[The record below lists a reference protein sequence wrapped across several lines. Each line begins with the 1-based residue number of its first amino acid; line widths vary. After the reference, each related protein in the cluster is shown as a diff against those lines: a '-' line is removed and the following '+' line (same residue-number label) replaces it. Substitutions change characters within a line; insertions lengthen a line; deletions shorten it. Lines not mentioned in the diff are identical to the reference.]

1 MARPLLRPL
10 ERDLALVVGGAG
22 LLAAC
27 VALLRLVV
35 SSPEAPSTT
44 AADAAAPPLASVEAA
59 PDAAIVAADPS
70 LSLDAGAPRKRSF
83 NVLLI
88 TVDTLRAD
96 LGYAGYPRPVTPNID
111 ALAARSV
118 VFERAYSLASY
129 TAKSLGPMLIGRY
142 VSETWRDADHF
153 VTFAPDNV
161 FVAERAQ
168 AMGFRT
174 LAGMSHIGF
183 KWPTGFQQGFD
194 IWNTSAIPEGQEVSD
209 DSVTSARLSDVAL
222 DLLSRPENVTPKWSM
237 DETSGGA
244 TREEEPRRF
253 FAWFHYV
260 DPHLLYVAHKGAPPF
275 ATMPAASPR
284 RRDLYDE
291 EVWFTDQQIG
301 RLLDYV
307 AAQPWA
313 ADTAIVLTSDHG
325 ECFGEHGMNGHG
337 RELWEP
343 LVRIPLI
350 VYVPGTPARRI
361 AVKRS
366 GIDLAP
372 TLVELLGMDASP
384 DDSPYSLRGTSLL
397 RDAFAD
403 PAAALPERDVY
414 IDMPEGPFNDAR
426 RAIITGPSPGTK
438 LIVSRDTRYALYD
451 LGADPK
457 EEHDLSG
464 DKDALAAAVDAYK
477 NWRKGLREVPPTPV
491 KTAGGPRLKF

>member
-1 MARPLLRPL
+1 VARLTPRPVR
-10 ERDLALVVGGAG
+10 RDLALVAGGAG
-22 LLAAC
+22 LVAASL
-27 VALLRLVV
+27 ALLRSVV
-35 SSPEAPSTT
+35 STPQERSAGALDAAPPAVASAERAADAEIAAAPST
-44 AADAAAPPLASVEAA
+44 PR
-59 PDAAIVAADPS
+59 
-70 LSLDAGAPRKRSF
+70 DAGPARKRSY

-96 LGYAGYPRPVTPNID
+96 LGFSGYPRPVSPNID
-111 ALAARSV
+111 ALAERSA

-142 VSETWRDADHF
+142 MSETWRDADHF
-153 VTFAPDNV
+153 VTFAPENV

-194 IWNTSAIPEGQEVSD
+194 LWNTSAIPEGQEVSD

-222 DLLSRPENVTPKWSM
+222 ELLSRPENATPKWSM
-237 DETSGGA
+237 DETSSGA
-244 TREEEPRRF
+244 AREEEPRRF

-275 ATMPAASPR
+275 ATMPGPSPR

-291 EVWFTDQQIG
+291 EVWFTDRQIG
-301 RLLDYV
+301 RVLDYV
-307 AAQPWA
+307 ATQPWA
-313 ADTAIVLTSDHG
+313 ADTAIILTSDHG
-325 ECFGEHGMNGHG
+325 ECFGEHGMTGHG

-343 LVRIPLI
+343 LVRIPLL
-350 VYVPGTPARRI
+350 VYVPGAPARRI
-361 AVKRS
+361 SVKRS

-372 TLVELLGMDASP
+372 TIVELLGMDASP
-384 DDSPYSLRGTSLL
+384 DESPYSLRGTSLL
-397 RDAFAD
+397 RDVLS
-403 PAAALPERDVY
+403 PPGAALAERDVH

-426 RAIITGPSPGTK
+426 RAIITGPSPGKK
-438 LIVSRDTRYALYD
+438 LIVSREARYALYD
-451 LGADPK
+451 LAADPN

-464 DKDALAAAVDAYK
+464 DKEALAAAIDAYK

-491 KTAGGPRLKF
+491 KSAGLPRLKF